1 MLASTIVLAL
11 LARTAAQPPGDPSG
25 GVGASTSSHP
35 TASHPTASHSG
46 ETRISTAILRAD
58 GFERGELERAIQ
70 LRLPTLTLV
79 GVGSE
84 APPATDGSL
93 RAFIEL
99 RRVSPTQLELT
110 LILAD
115 GRAYLRGLEVDAD
128 APARPAASALANLI
142 AAIEDDTVVAD
153 QSHVPLPP
161 ALIASEPAPAPVPA
175 AICPEPP
182 APKPAPPTL
191 SPPTS
196 PPPAPRW
203 ELGPALHAGAS
214 LGLTPI
220 RGLRGAGLGLAL
232 NARAPSGLLLV
243 LDLQGLGRTI
253 QQLQVQRLR
262 IGFGVGYAL
271 RRGNFELPV
280 AALVGVEPWRLT
292 GDRGTVPIS
301 SMLGRP
307 RPLIGLGLR
316 IAPGLRA
323 PLGRSGAQL
332 RAGIN
337 VELWASGEAAPGV
350 RSPMLLIPPSALS
363 LGGLELKLGLEL
375 GVWFPVGPAPTRR
388 PKTTGASE
396 PDPKNMSPRT
406 ANRIP

>member
-1 MLASTIVLAL
+1 MMLASTIVLAL
-11 LARTAAQPPGDPSG
+11 LARTAAQAAGDLSG
-25 GVGASTSSHP
+25 GVGAPAASRPPSSHSSR
-35 TASHPTASHSG
+35 SHPG

-99 RRVSPTQLELT
+99 RRVSATQLELT

-153 QSHVPLPP
+153 KSHVPLPP
-161 ALIASEPAPAPVPA
+161 ALIASEPAPAPAPA

-182 APKPAPPTL
+182 APKPAAPT
-191 SPPTS
+191 P

-243 LDLQGLGRTI
+243 LDLQGLGRTL
-253 QQLQVQRLR
+253 QQLQ
-262 IGFGVGYAL
+262 
-271 RRGNFELPV
+271 
-280 AALVGVEPWRLT
+280 
-292 GDRGTVPIS
+292 
-301 SMLGRP
+301 
-307 RPLIGLGLR
+307 
-316 IAPGLRA
+316 
-323 PLGRSGAQL
+323 
-332 RAGIN
+332 
-337 VELWASGEAAPGV
+337 
-350 RSPMLLIPPSALS
+350 
-363 LGGLELKLGLEL
+363 
-375 GVWFPVGPAPTRR
+375 
-388 PKTTGASE
+388 
-396 PDPKNMSPRT
+396 
-406 ANRIP
+406 